1 MFLETL
7 RPVFGD
13 PANAKSL
20 KNNCIYN
27 VFVDV
32 ATFLFFLEKAEF
44 GAPKVP
50 KTEPKSTQNG
60 GLEPS
65 KWDLKSKIAQKAG
78 KWELWDPVL
87 RYNYHWLSVVGRLSD
102 GWESVLDSELP

>member
-1 MFLETL
+1 MYLH
-7 RPVFGD
+7 
-13 PANAKSL
+13 
-20 KNNCIYN
+20 C
-27 VFVDV
+27 FVDV

-87 RYNYHWLSVVGRLSD
+87 RYEHLRTSVGERSRNDL
-102 GWESVLDSELP
+102 ESVLDSAVPWGGHFARGSEL